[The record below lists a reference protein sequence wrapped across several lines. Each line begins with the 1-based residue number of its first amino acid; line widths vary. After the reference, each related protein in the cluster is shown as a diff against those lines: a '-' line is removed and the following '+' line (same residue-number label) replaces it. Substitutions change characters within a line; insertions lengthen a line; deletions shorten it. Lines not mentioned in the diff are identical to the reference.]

1 MKSTLGYFYLTSFLT
16 WVSNYFLAE
25 GIDCFVGAPESGL
38 VIVFL
43 VYAEYGLVLVEAV
56 PGLNLSLFSLLF
68 SFNWSY
74 SELNAHACILFRKAS
89 WF

>member
-1 MKSTLGYFYLTSFLT
+1 
-16 WVSNYFLAE
+16 
-25 GIDCFVGAPESGL
+25 VGAPESGL

-68 SFNWSY
+68 SFN
-74 SELNAHACILFRKAS
+74 
-89 WF
+89 